1 MTTIGM
7 IFIFIGAASLSIEF
21 MRLIDK
27 LERGQPRRRRRTA

>member
-27 LERGQPRRRRRTA
+27 LEHVQPHRRRRAA

>member
-27 LERGQPRRRRRTA
+27 LEHGQPRRRRRAA